1 MCRIITLPGILLTS
15 LLFASTLRAQW
26 VQTNGPNA
34 GPFSVFALMKGE
46 NGGSNLLAGAQGA
59 VGGPYSYN
67 IFCSTDA
74 GLNWNVLGTGSPSG
88 PVYALLV
95 NDTTVFA
102 STVRGVFR
110 SNDGLTSWSAV
121 NSGLASNAYSLA
133 AIDTVLFA
141 GTDTNGIF
149 RSPDN
154 GDHWS
159 QLSATSSE
167 RVLALAVSRGE
178 LFFVGGGGGVRRSTD
193 YGNTWVAVSA
203 GLEDAYLLTIALG
216 DSAIFVGG
224 GGGVFRSR
232 DHGNS
237 WTPSGTGLPASDT
250 VQVLALLGGEV
261 FAGTTDGIYR
271 LADTSTSWL
280 PVSNGLLS
288 RSILGLLATD
298 SVLLT
303 GTSGGSIFRSTDHGG
318 TWVEST
324 TGLAVTEIPTLLF
337 QDSTLFAGTQSGLW
351 PGNGAYYT
359 KDNGEHWESLRSTLS
374 DQGIVGIATIA
385 EANGDTSYYAGGD
398 KFVYRST
405 DRGQT
410 WIALGAGPTGGT
422 AFARMGPCLIVGCS
436 EGGVFRTTDRGM
448 TWSPSYPGYRD
459 EAKRIKGFA
468 VIDSAL
474 FAATEDGLYYSTDTA
489 ATWIGSS
496 LGVGHVLALALAPR
510 QDHGVNILAGA
521 YLWIYLSTDSG
532 ATWTNVSAGLPE
544 TWVTD
549 FAVDNS
555 VEHGTTLYASSYDG
569 VFVSTNDGSTW
580 TDVSAGLSSKI
591 VESLA
596 LNGKYLFAGTRG
608 NAVWR
613 RPVAEMMTSA
623 RSDANTGPVDFE
635 LLQNY
640 PNPFN
645 PTTTVEFDL
654 PRTSRVSIMVYDLL
668 GREVARLVDGMKES
682 GRHRLTFN
690 GKDLATGVYLLRMQA
705 DSYVETRKIVLL
717 R

>member
-1 MCRIITLPGILLTS
+1 MVMCRIITLPGILLTS
-15 LLFASTLRAQW
+15 LLFAATIRAQW

-34 GPFSVFALMKGE
+34 GPFSLFALMKGE
-46 NGGSNLLAGAQGA
+46 NGLMNVLAGSQGA
-59 VGGPYSYN
+59 MGGPLGDG
-67 IFCSTDA
+67 IFRSTDS
-74 GLNWNVLGTGSPSG
+74 GSTWSPS
-88 PVYALLV
+88 
-95 NDTTVFA
+95 
-102 STVRGVFR
+102 
-110 SNDGLTSWSAV
+110 
-121 NSGLASNAYSLA
+121 NSGLTTYLISSFA

-149 RSPDN
+149 RSTDN
-154 GDHWS
+154 GDDWN
-159 QLSATSSE
+159 QLSATCSE
-167 RVLALAVSRGE
+167 RVLALAVSGRE
-178 LFFVGGGGGVRRSTD
+178 LFSVGGGGGVRRSSD
-193 YGNTWVAVSA
+193 YGNTWVAAST
-203 GLEDAYLLTIALG
+203 GLEDAYLLTIAVR
-216 DSAIFVGG
+216 DTTMYVGG

-250 VQVLALLGGEV
+250 VEALALLGGEV

-280 PVSNGLLS
+280 PVNSGLS
-288 RSILGLLATD
+288 RRRILALVAVD
-298 SVLLT
+298 SFLLT
-303 GTSGGSIFRSTDHGG
+303 STYSGGIFRSSDLGT

-324 TGLAVTEIPTLLF
+324 AGLGITEIPTLMF
-337 QDSTLFAGTQSGLW
+337 HDSTLFAGTQRALW
-351 PGNGAYYT
+351 PGNGAFYSA
-359 KDNGEHWESLRSTLS
+359 DDGDHWESLRRTLP
-374 DQGIVGIATIA
+374 DQGVLCIATIA
-385 EANGDTSYYAGGD
+385 EENGDTSYYAGGD
-398 KFVYRST
+398 EFAYRST
-405 DRGQT
+405 DKGTT
-410 WIALGAGPTGGT
+410 WTALARGPTKGS
-422 AFARMGPCLIVGCS
+422 AFARMGHYLIVGCS
-436 EGGVFRTTDRGM
+436 GEGVFRTSDGGL
-448 TWSPSYPGYRD
+448 TWSRSNPAWRD
-459 EAKRIKGFA
+459 EANRITGFA
-468 VIDSAL
+468 VVDSVL

-496 LGVGHVLALALAPR
+496 LGVGHVLALALAPKEGG
-510 QDHGVNILAGA
+510 GVDIFAGA
-521 YLWIYLSTDSG
+521 TLWVYRSTDSG
-532 ATWTNVSAGLPE
+532 ATWTNVSTGLPE

-580 TDVSAGLSSKI
+580 TDVSAGLSNKI

-635 LLQNY
+635 LRQNY